1 MKTLISATLL
11 AFVLGTAT
19 TFAQAPAPSAPA
31 TKPAKLSPDEKKAI
45 SKACSD
51 QADQKG
57 LHGKDRKKFR
67 SACIKNG
74 GKPS

>member
-1 MKTLISATLL
+1 MKVLICAAMLSLMGISATL
-11 AFVLGTAT
+11 
-19 TFAQAPAPSAPA
+19 AQAPSAPA
-31 TKPAKLSPDEKKAI
+31 KMSADERKAI

-51 QADQKG
+51 QASQKG

-74 GKPS
+74 GKSQ